1 MPTTGPRITIS
12 QRWDLVGVGFV
23 DIGKDLESL
32 LLLGFGYSAEIVER
46 KKEKKRGEGDRQELN
61 LQKMHLYRL
70 IVRDCFTQEIS
81 VIVRLL
87 HDKQDQTLGIQ

>member
-1 MPTTGPRITIS
+1 MPTAGPRITIS

-46 KKEKKRGEGDRQELN
+46 KKEKKRGE
-61 LQKMHLYRL
+61 
-70 IVRDCFTQEIS
+70 EI
-81 VIVRLL
+81 
-87 HDKQDQTLGIQ
+87 DKNSISRKCTYTG